1 MVRGL
6 QTIAIAL
13 VACLGL
19 LLGGGQAYG
28 APAIAPGIIAAV
40 PLAVAKVPAADLNKF
55 AEAYRSIQGIRDRAE
70 ADMAKAVEAEK
81 FTIDRFNAIADGI
94 IGEQPETLS
103 AKEQLQFDTA
113 LGRIMTIRQAAEAD
127 MESAINNAGLTADRF
142 NEILEQS
149 DQDEALYKRIGEAIN
164 GKA

>member
-28 APAIAPGIIAAV
+28 TPAIAGINSSL
-40 PLAVAKVPAADLNKF
+40 PLAAKVSAADLDKF

-70 ADMAKAVEAEK
+70 ADMAQAVEAEK

-94 IGEQPETLS
+94 IDEKPETLS

-127 MESAINNAGLTADRF
+127 MSAAIDKAGLAVERF

-149 DQDEALYKRIGEAIN
+149 DQDEALYKRIGEAIS